1 MGHGTSVIVVPPH
14 LHELVAVMPE
24 YGVAGK
30 WEGCVYR
37 VELAC
42 GVCRNA
48 DAGEGVICLR
58 VELLED
64 GRDVEAVDEQRGAA
78 GPVLVREEMEELQAD
93 RIRLRGLAACG
104 LDAAAHVVCPVRVR
118 AERDGGVGGVAVRGV
133 GGELEKLPVCAGV
146 SISDIPDDH

>member
-30 WEGCVYR
+30 GEGCVYR

-64 GRDVEAVDEQRGAA
+64 GRDVEAVDEQR
-78 GPVLVREEMEELQAD
+78 RT
-93 RIRLRGLAACG
+93 AC
-104 LDAAAHVVCPVRVR
+104 
-118 AERDGGVGGVAVRGV
+118 AVRMF
-133 GGELEKLPVCAGV
+133 EKME
-146 SISDIPDDH
+146 